1 MSTQV
6 GHLAPADA
14 AKSESTY
21 SHVSFAVSTLFAP
34 VFLQS
39 HTFTFCIWLFL
50 RIIETVD
57 AHSGYRLPFAPWQI
71 FDSLQVL
78 VLHFPSIALSKIPCD
93 SMSNS
98 SPDTK
103 GGAQRHDFHHSNFS
117 GSYGSFFS
125 FWDWFCGTDVPYR
138 ANQLGKVTLAQL
150 VYVPSFVAFS
160 CCSMHLLMHLKQIA
174 FGTGPAVGVRGGS
187 IVFSGCSSEHVVA
200 FQQLI
205 PFLAPTKTIRFSCK
219 SCNSNVSEE
228 VPIATALQLL
238 KCKGSVTLRWTRAT
252 S

>member
-14 AKSESTY
+14 AKSASTY

-98 SPDTK
+98 SPYK
-103 GGAQRHDFHHSNFS
+103 GRRPETRFSPFQLFGQLRLIFFFLGLVLWHRCSIQGKSTWKGDSRLTLNF
-117 GSYGSFFS
+117 
-125 FWDWFCGTDVPYR
+125 
-138 ANQLGKVTLAQL
+138 
-150 VYVPSFVAFS
+150 PSFVAFS

-205 PFLAPTKTIRFSCK
+205 PCLAPTKTIRFSCK

>member
-1 MSTQV
+1 M
-6 GHLAPADA
+6 LI
-14 AKSESTY
+14 
-21 SHVSFAVSTLFAP
+21 AVTAYLLHHGRFSIL
-34 VFLQS
+34 
-39 HTFTFCIWLFL
+39 C
-50 RIIETVD
+50 RC
-57 AHSGYRLPFAPWQI
+57 LPFI
-71 FDSLQVL
+71 FPQLPCQ
-78 VLHFPSIALSKIPCD
+78 KIHAILWVILLLI
-93 SMSNS
+93 
-98 SPDTK
+98 TK

-187 IVFSGCSSEHVVA
+187 IIFSGCSSEHVVA

-205 PFLAPTKTIRFSCK
+205 PFLASSKTIRFSCK
-219 SCNSNVSEE
+219 SCNSYVSEE
-228 VPIATALQLL
+228 VPIGTALQLL
-238 KCKGSVTLRWTRAT
+238 KCKGSVMLRWTRAT
-252 S
+252 SWRGGLRSVVNNFCIHNCSTDYVLFSEIDIYIYIYIYMPILLEEVSCRFMESDWC